1 MAFFWIIRPVPGHMT
16 VTMTRMVVVI
26 KEGMWLGLGYSP
38 IVRMTAM
45 SREGVMKE
53 DGSNTL
59 NLIIRMGE

>member
-1 MAFFWIIRPVPGHMT
+1 MT

-26 KEGMWLGLGYSP
+26 KEGTWLRLGYSP
-38 IVRMTAM
+38 IVRTTAM

-59 NLIIRMGE
+59 NLIIRMGK